1 MTRMDDASL
10 DRLSPV
16 VLVTGAAAGLGAGAA
31 RELAALATGG
41 LILVDPDETGLDRVA
56 NSITEPPERVST
68 LGFDPAD
75 MHGWRRA
82 QEFLTAHYGRVDY
95 AVIDAG
101 PGVARAMTADIETAF
116 LSLRSLLPMMRANA
130 LGGAVVV
137 TAAAAAIRVDN
148 GLVQFGKP
156 KTDLLQLMRV
166 AAKEGAP
173 DKVRVNAVA
182 TGGEAEH
189 WRRAPVFQDLVREAG
204 NPRAAF
210 ARMSALSAPIARYVQ
225 GDVSRL
231 VRSLLTDSAPLTG
244 ATLVVDAAAAL

>member
-1 MTRMDDASL
+1 MARMDDASF

-16 VLVTGAAAGLGAGAA
+16 VLITGAAAGAGAGAA
-31 RELAALATGG
+31 RELASLAGGG
-41 LILVDPDETGLDRVA
+41 LILVDPDEAGLDRVA

-82 QEFLTAHYGRVDY
+82 QEFLTDHYGRIDY

-101 PGVARAMTADIETAF
+101 PGVPRAMAADIETAF
-116 LSLRSLLPMMRANA
+116 LSLRSLLPMLRANTQ
-130 LGGAVVV
+130 GGAVVV
-137 TAAAAAIRVDN
+137 TGSASAIRVDN

-156 KTDLLQLMRV
+156 KTDLLQLLRV

-173 DKVRVNAVA
+173 DRVRVNAVA

-189 WRRAPVFQDLVREAG
+189 WKRAPVFQDLVRETG
-204 NPRAAF
+204 NARAAF
-210 ARMSALSAPIARYVQ
+210 ARMAALSAPVARYTE
-225 GDVSRL
+225 GDVPQL
-231 VRSLLTDSAPLTG
+231 IRSLLTESAPMTG
-244 ATLVVDAAAAL
+244 ATLVVDAEA

>member
-1 MTRMDDASL
+1 MDDASL
-10 DRLSPV
+10 DRLNPV
-16 VLVTGAAAGLGAGAA
+16 VLITGAAAGPGAGAA
-31 RELAALATGG
+31 RELATLATGG
-41 LILVDPDETGLDRVA
+41 LILIDPDEIGLDRVA
-56 NSITEPPERVST
+56 NSITQPPERVST
-68 LGFDPAD
+68 LAFDPAD

-82 QEFLTAHYGRVDY
+82 QEFLTDHYGRVDY

-101 PGVARAMTADIETAF
+101 PGVPRSMTADIETAF
-116 LSLRSLLPMMRANA
+116 LSLRSLLPMMRGNA
-130 LGGAVVV
+130 QGGAVVV
-137 TAAAAAIRVDN
+137 TGSAAAIRVDN

-189 WRRAPVFQDLVREAG
+189 WRRAPVFQDLVRETG
-204 NPRAAF
+204 NARAAF
-210 ARMSALSAPIARYVQ
+210 ARMAALSAPVARYME

-231 VRSLLTDSAPLTG
+231 IQSLLTESAPLSG
-244 ATLVVDAAAAL
+244 ATLVVDAEAAF